1 MTQTWTRSLPAIS
14 PETKPFWDACRGHRL
29 IVQRCRSCSKFQTY
43 YRAFCCH
50 CWSRDVEDVDVPGT
64 GTVWA
69 FTIAYQNKTPGWE
82 DFVPY
87 VLAAVELDEGV
98 KLMTNVINTNPEDV
112 SIGMPVRVTFVD
124 ATDEITIP
132 YFEPV

>member
-1 MTQTWTRSLPAIS
+1 VTEGWTRSLPAIS
-14 PETKPFWDACRGHRL
+14 AETKPFWDACRERKL
-29 IVQRCRSCSKFQTY
+29 VIQQCRSCDKYQTY

-50 CWSRDVEDVDVPGT
+50 CWSRDLDDVAVEGN

-69 FTIAYQNKTPGWE
+69 HTVAYQNKTPGWE
-82 DFVPY
+82 SFVPY

-98 KLMTNVINTNPEDV
+98 KLMTNILKAQPESV
-112 SIGMPVRVTFVD
+112 RIGMRVKVVFVD

-132 YFEPV
+132 YFEPA